1 MNQKDLDDA
10 LQRDLIYRIQEEV
23 DREAALKLIK
33 ELERIQQAQRKDI
46 IQ

>member
-23 DREAALKLIK
+23 DRESALKLIK